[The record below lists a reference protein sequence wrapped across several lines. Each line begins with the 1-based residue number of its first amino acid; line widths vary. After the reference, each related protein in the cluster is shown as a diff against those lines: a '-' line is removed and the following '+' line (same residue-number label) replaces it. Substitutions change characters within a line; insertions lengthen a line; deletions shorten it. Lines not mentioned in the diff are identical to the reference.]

1 MCTDRAGKSEF
12 ILTCEQELCAMES
25 RVPGEPGYEAN
36 GRIGELLQQITD
48 DLKTIARD
56 EVELVKLELV
66 HSARAAAA
74 DAAFMLLG
82 ALVALIGLSLLC
94 VVAVAALEPV
104 IGPLWLRMLIMAIV
118 YLVVGG
124 GVAAAFSRRFK
135 RDAMPDLDAPAGHAK
150 RTVDS
155 VRQGLH

>member
-1 MCTDRAGKSEF
+1 
-12 ILTCEQELCAMES
+12 MET
-25 RVPGEPGYEAN
+25 RVPGEPLRGGD
-36 GRIGELLQQITD
+36 GRIAELLQQITD

-74 DAAFMLLG
+74 DAAFALLG
-82 ALVALIGLSLLC
+82 AIVALIGLGLLC

-104 IGPLWLRMLIMAIV
+104 IPALWLRMLIMAVV
-118 YLVVGG
+118 YLAAGG
-124 GVAAAFSRRFK
+124 GVAAAFARRFK
-135 RDAMPDLDAPAGHAK
+135 RDATPDLDAPIGHAR

-155 VRQGLH
+155 VREGLH